1 MDLTVANYTVAFAQ
15 PFYAVPPYLRTAL
28 IYPDPLEYFNS
39 YYKYYDGE
47 ICISIMIIMF
57 LMKIFLYS
65 VYVIADKYVCQ
76 NAQISRS
83 SATIPIAIF
92 ANDVFVLNKGN

>member
-1 MDLTVANYTVAFAQ
+1 MNINYD
-15 PFYAVPPYLRTAL
+15 Y
-28 IYPDPLEYFNS
+28 NN
-39 YYKYYDGE
+39 
-47 ICISIMIIMF
+47 MF

-83 SATIPIAIF
+83 SGTIPIAIF
-92 ANDVFVLNKGN
+92 ANDVFLYNKGNKQDCNVSFGVAIATKGCRVRFPYRLSPNSMYYT